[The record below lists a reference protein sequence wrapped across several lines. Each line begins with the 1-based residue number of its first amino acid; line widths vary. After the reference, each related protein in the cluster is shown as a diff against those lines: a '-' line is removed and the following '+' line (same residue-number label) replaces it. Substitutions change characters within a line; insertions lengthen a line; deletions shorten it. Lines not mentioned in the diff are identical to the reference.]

1 MKSIWLSGFLL
12 TLLALLLALTP
23 VSSSLAAPP
32 EFSFVDFS
40 VTFPI
45 VGCDFPVQGELSAT
59 FKTSVH
65 YDGNGD
71 LRMLID
77 RVQDQQ
83 TSYTNLATG
92 NSISS
97 TKGAGID
104 QIRMQNDGTIIFM
117 IAGLVD
123 IVRVPG
129 LGLVV
134 QDVGRIVVDSVTG
147 ELLFSAGQFTI
158 HGPGG
163 SIEALC
169 AALE

>member
-1 MKSIWLSGFLL
+1 MKMSGYRLL
-12 TLLALLLALTP
+12 VLALTSLLTFSFFTP
-23 VSSSLAAPP
+23 ALAAPP

-71 LRMLID
+71 LRRLID
-77 RVQDQQ
+77 RVQEQQ

-92 NSISS
+92 TSISS

-104 QIRMQNDGTIIFM
+104 QIRMQNDGTITFM
-117 IAGLVD
+117 IAGLID
-123 IVRVPG
+123 IVKVPG

-134 QDVGRIVVDSVTG
+134 QDVGRIVVDPVTG